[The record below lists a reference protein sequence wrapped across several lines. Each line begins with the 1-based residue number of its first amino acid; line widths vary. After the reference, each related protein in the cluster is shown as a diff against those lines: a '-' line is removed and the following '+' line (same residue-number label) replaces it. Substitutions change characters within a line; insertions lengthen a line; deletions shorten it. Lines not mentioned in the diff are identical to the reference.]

1 MIILA
6 LVISSFYIILIGVF
20 ILGFSKLLDFNL
32 SNLSPKIKFTII
44 VPFRNEANYLPA
56 LLHSFSNLTYPPNFF
71 EIVLVNDD
79 SSDNFKSIIDTFK
92 KENTSLNIQVINNIR
107 VSNSPK
113 KDALNTAI
121 NKAQFNW
128 IITTDA
134 DCKVPN
140 NWLTAFNEF
149 IQKNDTLFIA
159 APVLFEK
166 QNSFLFHFQN
176 MNFTSLIGTTI
187 GSFGIKKPLMCNG
200 ANLCYNKAAFLKV
213 KGFEGNTKI
222 ASGDDVFLLEKMM
235 KFFPNNVHYLKS
247 NASLVLTKTVTN
259 WNDFIY
265 QQIRWT
271 SKATSY
277 KNTFSKLVGIT
288 VFLENLLLVLVLIL
302 VIFKPTVWYL
312 FFFVFIFKLLIDS
325 VLILKTT
332 LYFKK
337 KLSIYHLV
345 TSSLLYPFFI
355 IFIGIASLFK
365 TYKWKDRVFKK

>member
-6 LVISSFYIILIGVF
+6 LVISSFYIILIGAF
-20 ILGFSKLLDFNL
+20 ILGFSKLPDFNL

-44 VPFRNEANYLPA
+44 VPFRNETNHLPV
-56 LLHSFSNLTYPPNFF
+56 LLHSLSNQTYPPNFF
-71 EIVLVNDD
+71 EIILVNDD
-79 SSDNFKSIIDTFK
+79 SSDDFKSIIDIFK
-92 KENTSLNIQVINNIR
+92 KENSALNIQVINNIR

-134 DCKVPN
+134 DCKAPN

-149 IQKNDTLFIA
+149 IQKNDTIFIA
-159 APVLFEK
+159 APVLFER

-176 MNFTSLIGTTI
+176 LNFTSLIGTTI
-187 GSFGIKKPLMCNG
+187 GSFGIKRPLMCNG

-222 ASGDDVFLLEKMM
+222 ASGDDVFLLEKMIIH
-235 KFFPNNVHYLKS
+235 FPNKVHYLKS
-247 NASLVLTKTVTN
+247 NASLVLTKTLTN
-259 WNDFIY
+259 WSDFIH

-277 KNTFSKLVGIT
+277 KNTFSKLVGII
-288 VFLENLLLVLVLIL
+288 VLFENLLLVLVLISA
-302 VIFKPTVWYL
+302 IFKPTLWYL
-312 FFFVFIFKLLIDS
+312 FFFIFIFKLLIDS
-325 VLILKTT
+325 FLILKTT
-332 LYFKK
+332 LYFKN
-337 KLSIYHLV
+337 KLSISHLII
-345 TSSLLYPFFI
+345 SSLFYPFFI
-355 IFIGIASLFK
+355 IFIGIISLFK
-365 TYKWKDRVFKK
+365 TYKWKGRVFKK